1 VDGFTFTDRDQAW
14 AKFFEISLE
23 EPARTGREVN

>member
-1 VDGFTFTDRDQAW
+1 VDGFTFTDRNKAFD
-14 AKFFEISLE
+14 KFFEISLE